1 MRSGVRRQRTAF
13 GRTCCFR
20 SVERRPSPGG
30 EGVVC
35 SNLTTLTPLRCT
47 AWFVRAVGAAVRPDH
62 ASGEPHDRII
72 QAEAEQQST
81 AQAQALAFE
90 QPFALDRPSVFTS
103 ARPNKLV
110 GWQSTTI
117 LQPLR
122 LTEQLRVPS
131 IDRANRRF
139 SQRPIRV
146 SSSDRASTVQSP
158 ANGGRHRAAKGWYVQ
173 I

>member
-1 MRSGVRRQRTAF
+1 M
-13 GRTCCFR
+13 
-20 SVERRPSPGG
+20 
-30 EGVVC
+30 VC

-62 ASGEPHDRII
+62 TSSEPHDRII
-72 QAEAEQQST
+72 QAKAEQQST
-81 AQAQALAFE
+81 AQARGLAFE
-90 QPFALDRPSVFTS
+90 QPFALDRPSVFTIV
-103 ARPNKLV
+103 RPSKLV

-139 SQRPIRV
+139 SQRPRIDSSEPSERLRYAGGGERFTHCENGDHRRSV
-146 SSSDRASTVQSP
+146 SSLGYPFAMGQVLQKDSSVRIAVGPRSP
-158 ANGGRHRAAKGWYVQ
+158 RP
-173 I
+173 

>member
-1 MRSGVRRQRTAF
+1 MILYG
-13 GRTCCFR
+13 
-20 SVERRPSPGG
+20 ERRPSPGG

-35 SNLTTLTPLRCT
+35 SNLRTLTPLRCT

-62 ASGEPHDRII
+62 TSGQPHDRII
-72 QAEAEQQST
+72 QAEAEQRST
-81 AQAQALAFE
+81 AQARALAFVRL
-90 QPFALDRPSVFTS
+90 FAFDRPSVFTS
-103 ARPNKLV
+103 DRLSKLV

-139 SQRPIRV
+139 SQRPSIDSSEPSERWPSPSSRERFSISKPPDSRTPVHAIVTRIQV
-146 SSSDRASTVQSP
+146 S
-158 ANGGRHRAAKGWYVQ
+158 K
-173 I
+173 